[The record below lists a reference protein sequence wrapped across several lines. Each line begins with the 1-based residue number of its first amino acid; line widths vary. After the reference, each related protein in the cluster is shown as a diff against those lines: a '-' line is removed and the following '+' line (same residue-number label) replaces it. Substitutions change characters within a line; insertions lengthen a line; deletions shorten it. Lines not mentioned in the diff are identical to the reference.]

1 MGFESDSSKLYK
13 NERVNVQIAQWHK
26 WICLKKKSDGLNFDV
41 DINQVKEG
49 QPNSI

>member
-1 MGFESDSSKLYK
+1 MILASSIKTNELTCKLH
-13 NERVNVQIAQWHK
+13 NGTSEFA
-26 WICLKKKSDGLNFDV
+26 LKKKSDGLNFDV

>member
-1 MGFESDSSKLYK
+1 MAQ
-13 NERVNVQIAQWHK
+13 VNLLK
-26 WICLKKKSDGLNFDV
+26 KKKKSDGLNFDV